1 MSRRW
6 RRSER
11 VVDPEWADEGVV
23 GEAEWDTSPVVGG
36 WSMTSGAAANRAAL
50 ARWAAWAVI
59 VAGPLLGVGALL
71 AIPASAGSTVPSAAV
86 QPSAPAP
93 AVGPAGF
100 AELFVTQYVSAGEGD
115 QSALAAFWPGA
126 RSVTFEGA
134 PGRRQVTQ
142 IATVRT
148 IPLGGGL
155 WSVTVGARVIEP
167 DAHPTSTS
175 AAAGPRAAA
184 GPGVRYFQVALAS
197 SGEAAA
203 GVPFGYIALAAPA
216 EVAAPGQV
224 AAPQLEYGVM
234 QAAAASDVRVQTV
247 GQFLTAYLAGG
258 DLTRFL
264 TPGVQ
269 MTGITPAPYTAVA
282 VDQIAAAGLGSDA
295 DSAGS
300 QVPADGT
307 RQDVLVT
314 VRATGG
320 DGTRTPLSYALS
332 LTARAG
338 RWEITALDAAPVPAL
353 DLTTPPTATSPST
366 SAR

>member
-11 VVDPEWADEGVV
+11 VVDPEWVEEGVV
-23 GEAEWDTSPVVGG
+23 GEAEWDASPVVGG

-71 AIPASAGSTVPSAAV
+71 SIPASAGSTVPSAAV

-93 AVGPAGF
+93 AGTGPAGF

-126 RSVTFEGA
+126 RSVNFEGA

-142 IATVRT
+142 IAAVRT
-148 IPLGGGL
+148 IALGGGL

-167 DAHPTSTS
+167 DARPTTTGT
-175 AAAGPRAAA
+175 AGTPAAA

-197 SGEAAA
+197 SGESAA
-203 GVPFGYIALAAPA
+203 GVPFGYSALAAPA
-216 EVAAPGQV
+216 EVAAPGQA

-234 QAAAASDVRVQTV
+234 KSAAASDVRVQTV

-282 VDQIAAAGLGSDA
+282 VDQIAAAGLGA
-295 DSAGS
+295 DGDTAGS
-300 QVPADGT
+300 RVPDDGT

-338 RWEITALDAAPVPAL
+338 RWEITALNAAPVPAL
-353 DLTTPPTATSPST
+353 APVPTTVPSS